1 MRKITLLMFF
11 LFCIS
16 SIHAQVVAY
25 AFNQELG
32 TYTEITGGVS
42 LGSESVDDQRF
53 VDPAVP
59 AGGTTLTGVGLPIGF
74 DFTFNSKVYDRFAI
88 NANGWI
94 SLGMSSLGANA
105 VNVNTTSAYTP
116 LSSTSTAVPNDL
128 VARISP
134 LGRDLAAQ
142 AGATLRY
149 ETIGTAPN
157 RVLIVQWKNYKKFG
171 TNGDGDAFNFQIK
184 LFETSNVIEFVYG
197 SMVSNANSSTY
208 QVGLRAEPNNDTSN
222 FVSRTS
228 TNSWLTTTASIAV
241 ADAVTM
247 VNTIVPS
254 NGLIFRW
261 TPPACAAASGLTVNT
276 LTNTSADIQWAAP
289 TPAPAEGYEYVV
301 STTATLP
308 TAPGTASA
316 VNTLSLTGLTSNTL
330 YYVYTRTVCDATNN
344 IFGNW
349 FLSGTFRTLCDGVT
363 DWQENFD
370 GLPSTG
376 TTVIPACWSIA
387 GTTGSSYVTTGGVAP
402 GSAPN
407 RYYMFSAANAV
418 ANAIL
423 PPFSNLSAGTHRLKF
438 KGYAIVAGR
447 QVRVGYLT
455 NPTNPNT
462 FTLIQTVTLPGTA
475 AASATEFTIIPGA
488 LPANATNLVL
498 QIGDPSVSITSYYD
512 DFKWEI
518 NSTCEA
524 PNALTLT
531 SISDSA
537 ATLAWTPVGTETEWE
552 VQYGPAGFALG
563 TGTIVSGLTAT
574 NLQLTGLSASTNY
587 QFYVRAICNPGDP
600 TPWSNVRNFTTLCA
614 PVTEWVE
621 NFDALTTT
629 GVNVLPAC
637 WGRGGSSTSSYVTTG
652 SVAPMSPSNRFYTFA
667 SFTAVP
673 STVAYTV
680 LPPVSNLELGT
691 HRLRFRAYANALDK
705 SIDVGY
711 YTSAADVNSFVL
723 IQTIPLPATAATTA
737 EEFFVEIPPLPA
749 GVLSLGLR
757 NQPNAT
763 SATIYLDD
771 FRYEPIP
778 SCQNPTFLSATNIT
792 NSQAQLQWTANA
804 GEFEWDIKYG
814 APGFNPETEGT
825 LVASIFDNPYTL
837 TGLSGAT
844 NYSYYVRAVCD
855 SNTNSVS
862 PWEGPF
868 NFRTKCDPVS
878 SYFSDFEP
886 FVTGTNSLPD
896 CWGRIGTSTS
906 TYLTTGSLA
915 PMSPTKRMYMFASG
929 TASPPTTGY
938 AVLPAFDNL
947 SAGTHRF
954 RFTAYATSN
963 GASIGIGYLTN
974 PDDPGSFVLLSNIT
988 LPGTAAASAQEIT
1001 YEVPNTVPTG
1011 VQYLALRNQ
1020 PPAGT
1025 SYTIYYDNV
1034 AWEPIPSCPNPTAP
1048 TASGVTATQATLSWN
1063 ASVNN
1068 TSWEIEYGPTGFAQG
1083 SGTIVP
1089 ASTNPFVLTGLSPQ
1103 TTYQFYVRGICVGPE
1118 TSIWSAVASF
1128 TTACASFTPFYS
1140 ENFSSFTSSS
1150 TPPPSCWSRADLGNT
1165 TTGPQG
1171 GTTNNLWVGGNWRNT
1186 TGTPNGTAAR
1196 FNIYTT
1202 NRQGWLISPLF
1213 DMSAGG
1219 YQVKYDVAST
1229 DFASSAPIEAT
1240 GTMGSDDQLV
1250 FMISTDGGVTWTT
1263 QELFDATNTPA
1274 NAGESKVYN
1283 LSSITSSN
1291 VRFAFYVTSGA
1302 TATGDYDVFIDNFV
1316 VEAIPQNAPPCA
1328 TNIQVSQDA
1337 SCGNFPITLTWD
1349 AVAGADG
1356 YKLNAG
1362 TTPGGTDLAN
1372 GQPLGNSTSFVY
1384 NAATAATTYYFTII
1398 PFNAVGDAV
1407 GCTEQTFTTA
1417 ASPCACIPVYTTGV
1431 TSGDR
1436 LVNFE
1441 IAGTTLANNSGSTN
1455 TNSYT
1460 NYPATLGANF
1470 TATLTEATSY
1480 PINVTVGFTNQAFA
1494 VWIDFND
1501 NATFEL
1507 SERVGVTTT
1516 NVSST
1521 TLVNNAFSI
1530 LIPCGANPG
1539 LHKMRVRMVFAGV
1552 GDTIDPCSSYT
1563 WGEVEDYE
1571 VTIAP
1576 LAVPTGD
1583 AVQNIT
1589 APNAPDATLANLVVS
1604 PSNVTWFAS
1613 EADALANTN
1622 ALPLTTEL
1630 VNGASYWAV
1639 NVVNGCL
1646 SAPFQVTVTVTLG
1659 LDGNQFS
1666 SFSYYPNPVVDV
1678 LNLANNSVIERVE
1691 IFNLLGQQVLKVVTN
1706 TNQPSVKV
1714 GELAKGAYIVKAYAE
1729 GAEHTFKI
1737 IKN

>member
-1 MRKITLLMFF
+1 MRKITFLLFF
-11 LFCIS
+11 LFCVS

-25 AFNQELG
+25 AFNQESG
-32 TYTEITGGVS
+32 TYTEISGGVAV
-42 LGSESVDDQRF
+42 GTETTDDQRF

-59 AGGTTLTGVGLPIGF
+59 AGGTILTGIGLPIGF

-116 LSSTSTAVPNDL
+116 LTTTVTTVSNDL

-149 ETIGTAPN
+149 ETMGTAPN

-184 LFETSNVIEFVYG
+184 LFETSNVVEFVYG

-208 QVGLRAEPNNDTSN
+208 QVGLRAEPNNVASN

-228 TNSWLTTTASIAV
+228 TTSWLTTTASIAV

-261 TPPACAAASGLTVNT
+261 TPPVCAAASGITVNV
-276 LTNTSADIQWAAP
+276 LTNNTADLEWAAP

-301 STTATLP
+301 STTPTLP

-344 IFGNW
+344 IYGNW
-349 FLSGTFRTLCDGVT
+349 ILSGTFRTLCDGLS

-387 GTTGSSYVTTGGVAP
+387 GTTGSSYVTTGGIAP

-438 KGYAIVAGR
+438 KGYATVAGR

-462 FTLIQTVTLPGTA
+462 FTLIQTVTLPGTTA
-475 AASATEFTIIPGA
+475 ATATEFTIIPGA
-488 LPANATNLVL
+488 LPANATNLML
-498 QIGDPSVSITSYYD
+498 QIGDPSVSVTSYYD
-512 DFKWEI
+512 DFKWEV
-518 NSTCEA
+518 NSSCEA
-524 PNALTLT
+524 PIALTLS

-537 ATLAWTPVGTETEWE
+537 ATLSWTPSGSETEWE
-552 VQYGPAGFALG
+552 VQYGPLGFALG
-563 TGTIVSGLTAT
+563 TGTIVSGLTST
-574 NLQLTGLSASTNY
+574 TLPLTGLTASTTY
-587 QFYVRAICNPGDP
+587 QFYVRAICTPGDP

-614 PVTEWVE
+614 PVTEWTE
-621 NFDALTTT
+621 NFDAITST
-629 GVNVLPAC
+629 GVNVLPSC
-637 WGRGGSSTSSYVTTG
+637 WGRGGSSLSSYVTTG

-667 SFTAVP
+667 SFTATP
-673 STVAYTV
+673 PTTAYTV

-691 HRLRFRAYANALDK
+691 HRLRFKGYATALDK
-705 SIDVGY
+705 FIDVGY
-711 YTSAADVNSFVL
+711 YTSAANVNTFVL
-723 IQTIPLPATAATTA
+723 IQTIPLPATAATSA
-737 EEFFVEIPPLPA
+737 EEFFIEIPPLPA
-749 GVLSLGLR
+749 GVLCLGLR

-778 SCQNPTFLSATNIT
+778 TCQNPTFLTATNIT
-792 NSQAQLQWTANA
+792 NTQAQLQWTSNA

-814 APGFNPETEGT
+814 APGFNPLTEGT
-825 LVASIFDNPYTL
+825 LVSAIFDNPYIL
-837 TGLSGAT
+837 TGLTGAT
-844 NYSYYVRAVCD
+844 TYSYYVRAVCD
-855 SNTNSVS
+855 SNSNDVS

-868 NFRTKCDPVS
+868 NFTTKCDPVS
-878 SYFSDFEP
+878 SYYSDFEP
-886 FVTGTNSLPD
+886 FVTGVNSLPN
-896 CWGRIGTSTS
+896 CWGRIGNSTS
-906 TYLTTGSLA
+906 TYLTTGSVA

-929 TASPPTTGY
+929 TANPPTTGY

-963 GASIGIGYLTN
+963 GASIGLGYLTN
-974 PDDPGSFVLLSNIT
+974 PDDPGTFVLLSNIP
-988 LPGTAAASAQEIT
+988 LPGTAAANAQEIT
-1001 YEVPNTVPTG
+1001 FEVPNTVPAG
-1011 VQYLALRNQ
+1011 VEYLALRNQ

-1034 AWEPIPSCPNPTAP
+1034 AWEAIPTCPNPTAP
-1048 TASGVTATQATLSWN
+1048 VASGVTATQATLSWN

-1068 TSWEIEYGPTGFAQG
+1068 TSWEIEYGPTGFTQG
-1083 SGTIVP
+1083 TGTIVP
-1089 ASTNPFVLTGLSPQ
+1089 ASTNPFVLTGLTPQ
-1103 TTYQFYVRGICVGPE
+1103 TTYQFYVRGVCAGPE
-1118 TSIWSAVASF
+1118 NSVWSAVTSF
-1128 TTACASFTPFYS
+1128 TTACAPFTPFYS
-1140 ENFSSFTSSS
+1140 ESFSTFTSSA

-1171 GTTNNLWVGGNWRNT
+1171 GTTNNFWWGGNWRNT
-1186 TGTPNGTAAR
+1186 AGTPNGTAAR

-1202 NRQGWLISPLF
+1202 NRQGWLISPVF

-1219 YQVKYDVAST
+1219 YQVKYEVAST
-1229 DFASSAPIEAT
+1229 TFAGPGPIT
-1240 GTMGSDDQLV
+1240 GGAMGSDDQFV
-1250 FMISTDGGVTWTT
+1250 FMISTDGGATWTT
-1263 QELFDATNTPA
+1263 QELFNAANTPP
-1274 NAGESKVYN
+1274 N
-1283 LSSITSSN
+1283 LGTTKTYDLSTITSAN
-1291 VRFAFYVTSGA
+1291 VRFAFFADSGA
-1302 TATGDYDVFIDNFV
+1302 TATGDYDVFVDNFV
-1316 VEAIPQNAPPCA
+1316 IESIPQNAPVCA
-1328 TNIQVSQDA
+1328 TNVQATQDA
-1337 SCGNFPITLTWD
+1337 SCGNFPVTISWD

-1356 YKLNAG
+1356 YKIIAG
-1362 TTPGGTDLAN
+1362 TTSGGTDIAN
-1372 GQPLGNSTSFVY
+1372 NVDLGNVTSFVY
-1384 NAATAATTYYFTII
+1384 SNANAATTYYFTII
-1398 PFNAVGDAV
+1398 PFNMVGDAI
-1407 GCTEQTFTTA
+1407 GCTEQSFTTA
-1417 ASPCACIPVYTTGV
+1417 AAPCACTPIYSTGV

-1441 IAGTTLANNSGSTN
+1441 IASTTLANNSGTTN
-1455 TNSYT
+1455 TNPYSF
-1460 NYPATLGANF
+1460 YPASTGANF

-1501 NATFEL
+1501 NATFEA
-1507 SERVGVTTT
+1507 SELVGFTTT
-1516 NVSST
+1516 NVIGT

-1530 LIPCGANPG
+1530 QIPCGANPG
-1539 LHKMRVRMVFAGV
+1539 LHRMRVRMVYAGV
-1552 GDTIDPCSSYT
+1552 GNTIDPCTSYT
-1563 WGEVEDYE
+1563 FGETEDYE
-1571 VTIAP
+1571 VTIAA
-1576 LAVPTGD
+1576 LAVPSGD

-1589 APNAPDATLANLVVS
+1589 APTAPDATLASLVVT
-1604 PSNVTWFAS
+1604 PANVTWYAS
-1613 EADALANTN
+1613 EADAIANVN
-1622 ALPLTTEL
+1622 ALPLSTEL
-1630 VNGASYWAV
+1630 VDGTTYWAV
-1639 NVVNGCL
+1639 NRINNCS
-1646 SAPFQVTVTVTLG
+1646 SAPFGVTVTVTLG
-1659 LDGNQFS
+1659 LDGNQLYNL
-1666 SFSYYPNPVVDV
+1666 SYYPNPVKDV
-1678 LNLANNSVIERVE
+1678 LNLVNNTTIERVE
-1691 IFNLLGQQVLKVVTN
+1691 IYNLLGQQVMQVRTN
-1706 TNQPSVKV
+1706 TAQASVQV
-1714 GELAKGAYIVKAYAE
+1714 GELAKGAYIVKAYAD